1 MTKRIIIS
9 LAMIALVIAG
19 VTSATVAYF
28 SATASKTGNTFSMG
42 TVTLSDSTN
51 GFPFAFAN
59 LIPGSQSESGL
70 LQVQYTGSIPADL
83 YFGVKAESGTDLKD
97 ILKMQIERMRYD
109 GANWVHDAWIFPT
122 WEPVVTAFASW
133 TKVSEN
139 VTQNQWNTYKISL
152 LVKED
157 AGNGYQGKSATNT
170 VFIYAVQHG
179 YSAPGTA
186 PYIYT
191 PTP

>member
-1 MTKRIIIS
+1 MTKRIIVS

-42 TVTLSDSTN
+42 TVILNESTN
-51 GFPFAFAN
+51 GFPFAFTN
-59 LIPGSQSESGL
+59 LTPGSQSESGL

-83 YFGVKAESGTDLKD
+83 YFGVKAESGYDLRP
-97 ILKMQIERMRYD
+97 ILSMQIERMRWD
-109 GANWVHDAWIFPT
+109 GFSWVNDAWIFPT
-122 WEPVVTAFASW
+122 WEPVNTAFASW

-139 VTQNQWNTYKISL
+139 VTQNQWNTYKVSL
-152 LVKED
+152 LVD
-157 AGNGYQGKSATNT
+157 SNATDGYQGQSASNT

-179 YSAPGTA
+179 YSAPSIMPWT
-186 PYIYT
+186 YT
-191 PTP
+191 P